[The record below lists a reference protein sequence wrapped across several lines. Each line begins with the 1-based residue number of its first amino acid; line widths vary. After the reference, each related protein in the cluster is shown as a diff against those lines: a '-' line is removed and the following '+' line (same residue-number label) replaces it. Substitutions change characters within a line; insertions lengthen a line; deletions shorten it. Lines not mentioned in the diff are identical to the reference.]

1 MTVGPGWLRAALRR
15 TYTATFL
22 FGTATGLFL
31 LLPVYLQQIGGSPA
45 QIGLVAGLLRLS
57 SLATRPLAG
66 RFLDRSGRRPVISMG
81 GGLTILAILS
91 LFLFPGFGALFLLMR
106 IFQGAGSAL
115 FDCGLSAVVADLAP
129 PAARAQ
135 VFALYSVWITLPG
148 VVMPAIGEEVARR
161 AGFFPLFL
169 AAAIVVAGGMLLVRR
184 LPETVRAADKPAV
197 VRELLPHALPLMAG
211 CSTVGFVFG
220 TVSTFVPVADIAEAP
235 GRVGLFFFAYFA
247 GLIGV
252 RLAGAIGWS
261 WISSPGIL
269 LPACAVMAGALL
281 VLPLGDWLLLLVL
294 VGLAC
299 GAGHGSAI
307 PVLYSLL
314 LFGLGKDQRGMG
326 VSLLAASFDFGV
338 IVASIGLGVMAE
350 WVGYRGVFLVAAI
363 AVGGVAAVSRMFTR
377 R

>member
-1 MTVGPGWLRAALRR
+1 MTVGPGWLRLALRR
-15 TYTATFL
+15 TYVATFL

-66 RFLDRSGRRPVISMG
+66 RFLDRLGRRPVISLG
-81 GGLTILAILS
+81 GCLTVLAILS
-91 LFLFPGFGALFLLMR
+91 LFLFPRFGPPFLLMR
-106 IFQGAGSAL
+106 VFQGAGSAL

-135 VFALYSVWITLPG
+135 VFALYSVWITVPG
-148 VVMPAIGEEVARR
+148 ALMPAVGEGISRH

-169 AAAIVVAGGMLLVRR
+169 VAAIVVTGGMLLVRR

-197 VRELLPHALPLMAG
+197 FRELLPHALPLMAG

-252 RLAGAIGWS
+252 RMAGAAGWS
-261 WISSPGIL
+261 RISSPTIL
-269 LPACAVMAGALL
+269 LPACIVMAAGLL
-281 VLPLGDWLLLLVL
+281 LLPLGDWLLLLVL

-314 LFGLGKDQRGMG
+314 LFGLPRDQRGMG

-338 IVASIGLGVMAE
+338 IVASVGLGVLAE
-350 WVGYRGVFLVAAI
+350 WAGYRLVFLAAAVAVASVAA
-363 AVGGVAAVSRMFTR
+363 ASRMLTR
-377 R
+377 